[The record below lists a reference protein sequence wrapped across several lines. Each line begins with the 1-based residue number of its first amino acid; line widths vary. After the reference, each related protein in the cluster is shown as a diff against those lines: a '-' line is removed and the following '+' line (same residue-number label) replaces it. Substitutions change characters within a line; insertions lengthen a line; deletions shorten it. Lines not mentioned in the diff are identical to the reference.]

1 MKPAARHRGIATAVA
16 SAVAAWLLA
25 AGSTSHAQGASD
37 AASLRLRSLAAT
49 CAQCHGTD
57 GRPAA
62 GALVPAL
69 AGVPAARIVEQM
81 GAFKSGAR
89 SGTVMPQLAKGY
101 SDEQIA
107 RLAAY
112 FAAAGAKPADAKP

>member
-1 MKPAARHRGIATAVA
+1 VKPGAHRLRIAAALA
-16 SAVAAWLLA
+16 SVLAPWLLA
-25 AGSTSHAQGASD
+25 AAPSPARAQGVAD
-37 AASLRLRSLAAT
+37 AAALRLHSLAAT

-62 GALVPAL
+62 GASVPAL

-81 GAFKSGAR
+81 DAFKRGTR

-107 RLAAY
+107 QLAAY
-112 FAAAGAKPADAKP
+112 FAAAGAKR

>member
-1 MKPAARHRGIATAVA
+1 VKPAAHDRGIAAAVA
-16 SAVAAWLLA
+16 SVLAPLLLA
-25 AGSTSHAQGASD
+25 AGSAAHAQGPAD

-57 GRPAA
+57 GRPAD

-81 GAFKSGAR
+81 SAFKSGAR

-107 RLAAY
+107 QLAAY
-112 FAAAGAKPADAKP
+112 FAAKR